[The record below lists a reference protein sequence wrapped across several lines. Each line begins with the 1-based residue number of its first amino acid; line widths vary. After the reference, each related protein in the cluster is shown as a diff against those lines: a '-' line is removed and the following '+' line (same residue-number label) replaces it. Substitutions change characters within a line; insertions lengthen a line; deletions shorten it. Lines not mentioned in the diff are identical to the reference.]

1 MKTFRS
7 LIYVLALALTFNNDS
22 IAQVA
27 PAAKAA
33 EVPLDANVKLGKLP
47 NGFTYYLRKNTE
59 PKNRATLYLAVKA
72 GSILENDDQQG
83 LAHFIEHMGF
93 NGTKNYPKNELVSY
107 LQKAGVR
114 FGADLNAYTSFDE
127 TVYQLPIPTDDP
139 EVFRNGMQIMR
150 DWAQDAT
157 LDPVEIDKERGVVLE
172 EKRLGKG
179 AGERMQRQYLPL
191 LFNNSRYSSRI
202 PIGTE
207 EVLKNAKPETVRQFY
222 KDWYR
227 PDMQA
232 LIVVGDIDVNAV
244 EGMIKAKFSDL
255 KNPAN
260 EPVRTA
266 YKIPLLNK
274 NQFIVVT
281 DNEMTGTDAEILI
294 KHPEMTIKTTED
306 FRNSLIRSLYNQMTG
321 ARFSEL
327 TKQADPP
334 FIQGSHSIGGFLA
347 GLDIASASVT
357 AKPGELE
364 RGLKAVWRET
374 ERIKK
379 FGFTQTEL
387 VRAKQSFMTYME
399 SAYKERDKTQSSNY
413 VEEYLRHFLEG
424 EASPG
429 IAYEYKFYQDN
440 IGGVSL
446 TDVNAL
452 AKKYLTD
459 VNRDVMILGPEKD
472 KSILPDE
479 AKVNSWLAAVQ
490 SEDITAYNDQVSAK
504 PFMAKK
510 PVAGKVVSEK
520 NIPEIGV
527 KEWTLNNGVKVVLK
541 PTDFKNDE
549 ISFYAFSPGGTSLYS
564 DADYQSAASAA
575 GILARSGVGE
585 YSSVEL
591 SKYMTGKRAGVSPY
605 ISERYEGISGGAIPK
620 DFETA
625 LQLAYLYFTQPRTD
639 PQIFNGIMGQQKA
652 ALANRENDPAAVFA
666 DTVAALL
673 GNYNIRRT
681 GPSVQKLDQI
691 KLDKAYSIY
700 KERFANAG
708 DFTFI
713 FVGSFDAEKIK
724 PLIEEY
730 IGSLPAINRKE
741 EARDLGIVGPK
752 GRVSKEVKKGQEQK
766 ATVRLLFSGD
776 YKYSEAENIQLDALA
791 AVLDIKLTERLREDE
806 SGVYGVSVNALH
818 AKSPRERYNFNI
830 QFGCGPENVEK
841 LITSALDEINKIR
854 TNGAQPADIEKFVAE
869 EKRTTELQLKENS
882 FWASYLVSQYQ
893 NNEDPKRVLAYTDL
907 LKSVTPQALKTIAN
921 KYLSGENYIRLVLMP
936 ETK

>member
-1 MKTFRS
+1 
-7 LIYVLALALTFNNDS
+7 
-22 IAQVA
+22 
-27 PAAKAA
+27 
-33 EVPLDANVKLGKLP
+33 
-47 NGFTYYLRKNTE
+47 
-59 PKNRATLYLAVKA
+59 
-72 GSILENDDQQG
+72 
-83 LAHFIEHMGF
+83 
-93 NGTKNYPKNELVSY
+93 
-107 LQKAGVR
+107 
-114 FGADLNAYTSFDE
+114 E
-127 TVYQLPIPTDDP
+127 TVYQLPIPTDDAD
-139 EVFRNGMQIMR
+139 VFKNGMQIMR

-191 LFNNSRYSSRI
+191 LLNNSRYSNRL

-207 EVLKNAKPETVRQFY
+207 EVLKNAKPETIRQFY

-227 PDMQA
+227 PDMEA
-232 LIVVGDIDVNAV
+232 LIIVGDIDVSAV
-244 EGMIKAKFSDL
+244 EAMIKAKFSDL

-260 EPVRTA
+260 EPVRTE

-281 DNEMTGTDAEILI
+281 DNEMPGTSAEIMI
-294 KHPEMTIKTTED
+294 KHPEMTIKTTDD

-334 FIQGSHSIGGFLA
+334 FIQGSHSIGRFLA
-347 GLDIASASVT
+347 GLDAASASVN

-387 VRAKQSFMTYME
+387 DRAKQSFMTYME
-399 SAYKERDKTQSSNY
+399 SAYKERDKTPSSNY

-429 IAYEYKFYQDN
+429 IEYEYKFYQEK
-440 IGGVSL
+440 IGGVTL
-446 TDVNAL
+446 ADVNAL

-490 SEDITAYNDQVSAK
+490 AENITAYNDQVSAK

-510 PVAGKVVSEK
+510 PVAGKVIIEK

-527 KEWTLNNGVKVVLK
+527 KEWTLSNGVKVVLK

-564 DADYQSAASAA
+564 DADYQSASSAA

-625 LQLAYLYFTQPRTD
+625 LQLTYLYFTQPRTD
-639 PQIFNGIMGQQKA
+639 PQIFTGIINQQKA
-652 ALANRENDPAAVFA
+652 ALANREKDPASVFA
-666 DTVAALL
+666 DTVAAVL
-673 GNYNIRRT
+673 GNYNI
-681 GPSVQKLDQI
+681 
-691 KLDKAYSIY
+691 
-700 KERFANAG
+700 
-708 DFTFI
+708 
-713 FVGSFDAEKIK
+713 
-724 PLIEEY
+724 
-730 IGSLPAINRKE
+730 
-741 EARDLGIVGPK
+741 
-752 GRVSKEVKKGQEQK
+752 
-766 ATVRLLFSGD
+766 
-776 YKYSEAENIQLDALA
+776 
-791 AVLDIKLTERLREDE
+791 
-806 SGVYGVSVNALH
+806 
-818 AKSPRERYNFNI
+818 
-830 QFGCGPENVEK
+830 
-841 LITSALDEINKIR
+841 
-854 TNGAQPADIEKFVAE
+854 
-869 EKRTTELQLKENS
+869 
-882 FWASYLVSQYQ
+882 
-893 NNEDPKRVLAYTDL
+893 
-907 LKSVTPQALKTIAN
+907 
-921 KYLSGENYIRLVLMP
+921 
-936 ETK
+936 